1 MLDYEQ
7 LSMKFQ
13 QVMAANGHT
22 SRQLAK
28 EWGVSAMTIINIK
41 NGSSLSAETLCRV
54 CLYTGDNPL
63 SYWRE
68 QGMGYDAES
77 WKRPL

>member
-1 MLDYEQ
+1 MIDYEQ

-22 SRQLAK
+22 ARQLAK
-28 EWGVSAMTIINIK
+28 EWGISAMTIINIK
-41 NGSSLSAETLCRV
+41 NGNSLSAETLCRV

-63 SYWRE
+63 SYWKTTE
-68 QGMGYDAES
+68 MGYES
-77 WKRPL
+77 KDWKRPL